1 MVVQNTQSQ
10 LFVAEL
16 KKCGVVIDNEKELSS
31 RLAEVQGW
39 QTAFATLFRHGERI
53 GIAIRL
59 TTKAQAAKLQRLMK
73 RFAFPEKLVSQ
84 ISANRLTHF

>member
-10 LFVAEL
+10 VFVAEL
-16 KKCGVVIDNEKELSS
+16 KKCGVTIDNEKELSG

-39 QTAFATLFRHGERI
+39 QAAFATLFRHGERI
-53 GIAIRL
+53 GIAVHL

-73 RFAFPEKLVSQ
+73 RFSFPENAAAQ
-84 ISANRLTHF
+84 ISANALTHF